1 MMQSTDNINS
11 SIISYTINYT
21 DASTGKS
28 CGNVTIPAKSCIKGA
43 CSHEFQ
49 VRSSKCP
56 PEANFTIKMY
66 GTNALGNGRN
76 SNPIRRGS

>member
-1 MMQSTDNINS
+1 MQPTHNVNS
-11 SIISYTINYT
+11 SILSYTINYT
-21 DASTGKS
+21 DANTGES
-28 CGNVTIPAKSCIKGA
+28 CGNGTIPATSCINGA

-49 VRSSKCP
+49 VISSKCP
-56 PEANFTIKMY
+56 PKANFTIKMY